1 LISKQGL
8 AVLVGRPQRN
18 DGVNMC
24 IEGHMP
30 SMSMQTLRNL
40 IYYQEMAGYMKKDC
54 PLFEEKGEVH
64 CSEPAQCAVCRYAF
78 S

>member
-1 LISKQGL
+1 
-8 AVLVGRPQRN
+8 
-18 DGVNMC
+18 
-24 IEGHMP
+24 
-30 SMSMQTLRNL
+30 MSMQTLRNL

-54 PLFEEKGEVH
+54 PYIEEKGEVH